1 MQRNF
6 FDISALLLFLQGAPT
21 PSEIELAKALTE
33 CMYDRRYSIDDV
45 TIDDAMRNVTLRQKA
60 QVESDVYLSRQQKEV
75 KKQSIDRGMELFKEK
90 CKLYFENKGCLRIR
104 LF

>member
-1 MQRNF
+1 MQGYL
-6 FDISALLLFLQGAPT
+6 FDISALILQGAPT

-33 CMYDRRYSIDDV
+33 CMNNRFYSIDDV
-45 TIDDAMRNVTLRQKA
+45 TFDEAVRNVTLRQKA
-60 QVESDVYLSRQQKEV
+60 QVENNVYLSRQQKEV
-75 KKQSIDRGMELFKEK
+75 KKQSIDREMELLKEK